1 MPENKKK
8 LPIGIDSFDKIRRGD
23 FYYIDKTGL
32 ILDLLRNWGGSKSLY
47 PPPEVRKITEYE
59 YAESFF

>member
-23 FYYIDKTGL
+23 FYYIDKTGF
-32 ILDLLRNWGGSKSLY
+32 ILDLLCNWGEVNLLTRPRWFGNSLN
-47 PPPEVRKITEYE
+47 VSMMK
-59 YAESFF
+59 AFL